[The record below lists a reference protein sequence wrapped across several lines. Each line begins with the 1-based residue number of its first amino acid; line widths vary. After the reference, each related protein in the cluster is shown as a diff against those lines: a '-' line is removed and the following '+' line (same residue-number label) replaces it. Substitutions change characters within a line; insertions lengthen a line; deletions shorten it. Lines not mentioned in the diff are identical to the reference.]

1 MLIGSAPASPDRF
14 KTIQKR
20 AKRRDISLGR
30 ANLRNFVAFA
40 DHLRTQAGFS
50 TYVLDLGGNIRWI
63 GWIKQQRAL
72 SKLFFS
78 PRNVR
83 CNNRTAQRECFQ
95 RRKIVGP
102 EIARENERR
111 RRPVQGVEIFARD
124 EARDK
129 NPIAEA
135 KFNDVFHDII
145 PVSLVTAGQ
154 HKTQIEI
161 GLISQET

>member
-20 AKRRDISLGR
+20 AKCRDISLGR
-30 ANLRNFVAFA
+30 AKLRNFVAFT
-40 DHLRTQAGFS
+40 DHLHAQAGFS

-72 SKLFFS
+72 SKLFLG

-83 CNNRTAQRECFQ
+83 GNNRTAQRKCLQ

-102 EIARENERR
+102 EIARQNERR
-111 RRPVQGVEIFARD
+111 RRPVQGDEIFARD
-124 EARDK
+124 EAREK

-145 PVSLVTAGQ
+145 PVSLVAYGQ
-154 HKTQIEI
+154 NKTQIAM
-161 GLISQET
+161 

>member
-1 MLIGSAPASPDRF
+1 MLIVSAPASPDRF

-20 AKRRDISLGR
+20 AKCRDISLGR
-30 ANLRNFVAFA
+30 AKLRNFVAFT
-40 DHLRTQAGFS
+40 DHLRAQAGFS
-50 TYVLDLGGNIRWI
+50 TYVLDLGGNIGWI

-83 CNNRTAQRECFQ
+83 RNNRTAQRECLQ

-124 EARDK
+124 EA
-129 NPIAEA
+129 A

-145 PVSLVTAGQ
+145 QVSLVTAGQ

-161 GLISQET
+161 GLISQES